1 MILDS
6 RYEVIEE
13 LGSGIWATVY
23 KVKDLRTD
31 KLYALKYFNQLD
43 AKEFY
48 KKLPANNMH
57 HLTQISHPNLINIVD
72 FGNIG
77 NSVYALS
84 EYYDGH
90 PLNRFPVNRDNLNEL
105 YNIVIQICYALHALH
120 THGMIHKDL
129 KPHNILFRFT
139 GSGPQIKVMD
149 YGFSKIDLDGDPQ
162 KVTGSLPFIA
172 PEVYLGNEPSPES
185 DFYALGVTLYRL
197 TTGAFP
203 FSIKQ
208 IMAVIQG
215 NKDYLLPKLPR
226 QVNSDI
232 PEDLERLIIKLL
244 EKNPENRFQS
254 VPDIIDFINK
264 TQLKK
269 YSFSYQWST
278 VNFLKFNSYYVNE
291 KISEDLTR
299 YLVEMENSNGKLVS
313 LVGGKGLGKGDILT
327 LFKYHMLTGKY
338 YIFDYECSPEH
349 NDPFYALTKE
359 FHTSVSKNRASSLL
373 EDDLNK
379 ISDKFKKYLYES
391 EDAAKLTNFSKDDML
406 EDFTSLKN
414 YLKHLSDEKPL
425 VFIIRHAE
433 LLEDNSIEFI
443 NFCADEIS
451 SSRIII
457 TLSFNNYRQ
466 VQKINGA
473 VIVKVPFLTFEES
486 KSYILKL
493 VKSDV
498 PEEMIRKIHKRTCG
512 NPLFIQEFLIELVER
527 KKIWDESGFNFEY
540 NIDHACLPESI
551 LNSIYVRMS
560 NLSEQSYLYLMQL
573 AIVQTPLSKELIQ
586 YFFNINDLQH
596 YHFTTDALN
605 NEILIKSGDYF
616 VFSFPEAKKR
626 FIRECS
632 KEKLIEYSERLIN
645 YFQDI
650 EINDIEICE
659 GIIENAKIAHDFNA
673 IRKFNLRLYKLN
685 DQQHNQEAAFENL
698 INVLKINIADSITH
712 LDRNLIED
720 ASLISQKLDIVVSV
734 SKTEQLIRIL
744 DNYPP
749 IFEKYLI
756 LIKIYYLF
764 EDFEKAVSLFSIADS
779 LIRTAKHSLEL
790 KLITTKIYQRL
801 GKQKKVKDILDNI
814 AFPHLD
820 RKYYLLFKDRESVFF
835 FKNGKFMDAISIEES
850 LIEKFPATPDN
861 EMMIIIAIIYN
872 NLGTYY
878 SQIKRLDE
886 AQQYFSKSI
895 ALFEKFN
902 IEKQLVLMYNNLGDL
917 YLKQGLTNQAYQLF
931 NKSEELLERNF
942 NSSTAVLT
950 YINIAEAKIKFGDFE
965 EAIVY
970 LKRAKEISD
979 KVEGIK
985 SDPSINRNMA
995 LAMSKI
1001 SSYKEYTDFV
1011 YSNDPELK
1019 ELRFNNLDPLV
1030 KTYFYFLYEISASE
1044 SLEKL
1049 IYNNSHIS
1057 YSKLKEEEF
1066 YYNTLNLLAITKQ
1079 NYEVA
1084 YRNIEFAKEYAQTS
1098 RNKYA
1103 YTIFRVREVEC
1114 LLHLGKTEE
1123 AEAIYQEV
1131 IPICKEY
1138 HYKYWETLL
1147 ELHKCKID
1155 LLNPKVHLRVVLR
1168 SLISL
1173 SKVCNKN
1180 KYLLVEIK
1188 ALGLIIQVLY
1198 QFEAIDINSEYVTAY
1213 KDKIEKLV
1221 DFDNLEMYEE
1231 FLARKQYSSKKI
1243 SSFVFEKIAPREQ
1256 LTKLTLNSKIAE
1268 LLQIKDMNRII
1279 FFFGKL
1285 LDVLVSPTSFTIA
1298 IYNQDLMNYEEFS
1311 SENFD
1316 FETIQSKEYVALIKR
1331 AFTQTTPKRIPKGS
1345 SKGSSKNTIKNFVVT
1360 KKINDNHVAIIP
1372 LQIEKN
1378 RIGFIL
1384 VQDNGDV
1391 PYTKSEIIILN
1402 SISLQATTILLRVID
1417 FMENHKKMTLMTRL
1431 MTVTNKLIGTNSLD
1445 RLEYEV
1451 VAEGINFLNASRGFF
1466 IQIEDSG
1473 NYKFTIAL
1481 DNDNNIVKQY
1491 TSLDNN
1497 ALLKVQ
1503 QLKKPLYSNNVSEDS
1518 FKRSRK
1524 NDKYLLLSYY
1534 CAPVIIDNKIY
1545 GIIYFDNYLDIQN
1558 QLYVNKEILK
1568 LFLLQVNTSIKNA
1581 VSYNNLFK
1589 RNIELVKLDSLKDD
1603 FINIVSHELNT
1614 PLTKLSTYVRKLK
1627 NNLSENPTKRDELLK
1642 NVESS
1647 VFKLINTTNDI
1658 ITFNKF
1664 SITSGL
1670 NLTEIEIDELVNL
1683 CVQEA
1688 TPLAEKRKLTL
1699 KTDIEENIPTIYGD
1713 WESITIM
1720 LNQVILNAIRF
1731 TNDFGEISVGV
1742 RRSSFQN
1749 ERINNQESV
1758 IIYIKDNGIGIPE
1771 KELDNVFKKFYELN
1785 DIYAHKSGTIEYRSS
1800 GLGLGLS
1807 TCKRISDLNK
1817 GRIWLQ
1823 SKEHEGTTVF
1833 VSLAIYKKKQ
1843 DDKNLS

>member
-23 KVKDLRTD
+23 KVKDLRTE
-31 KLYALKYFNQLD
+31 KIYALKYFNQID

-57 HLTQISHPNLINIVD
+57 HLTQINHPNLINIVD

-77 NSVYALS
+77 KHVYALS

-90 PLNRFPVNRDNLNEL
+90 PLNRFPVNRDNINEL
-105 YNIVIQICYALHALH
+105 YNIVTQTCYALHALH

-172 PEVYLGNEPSPES
+172 PEVYLGNEPTPES
-185 DFYALGVTLYRL
+185 DFYALGVTLYRI

-208 IMAVIQG
+208 ILAVIQG

-232 PEDLERLIIKLL
+232 PEDLEKLIIRLL
-244 EKNPENRFQS
+244 EKNPENRFRS

-264 TQLKK
+264 IQLKK

-291 KISEDLTR
+291 DISKNLTE
-299 YLVEMENSNGKLVS
+299 YLGAVENNNGKLIS

-327 LFKYHMLTGKY
+327 LFKYHILTGKY
-338 YIFDYECSPEH
+338 YIFDYECSLEH

-414 YLKHLSDEKPL
+414 YLKHLSEEKPL
-425 VFIIRHAE
+425 IFIIRHAE
-433 LLEDNSIEFI
+433 LLEDSSIEFI
-443 NFCADEIS
+443 NFCANEIS
-451 SSRIII
+451 TSKIII

-466 VQKINGA
+466 VKKINET
-473 VIVKVPFLTFEES
+473 VIIKVPFLTYEES
-486 KSYILKL
+486 KNYILKL
-493 VKSDV
+493 LKSDV
-498 PEEMIRKIHKRTCG
+498 PEEMLKKIHKRTCG
-512 NPLFIQEFLIELVER
+512 NPLFIQEFLIDLIER
-527 KKIWDESGFNFEY
+527 KKIWDESGYNFHY
-540 NIDHACLPESI
+540 NVDFAILPASI

-560 NLSEQSYLYLMQL
+560 NLSEDSYRYLMQL
-573 AIVQTPLSKELIQ
+573 AIVQTPLSKELIK
-586 YFFNINDLQH
+586 YFFGINDLQL
-596 YHFTTDALN
+596 YHFITDALN
-605 NEILIKSGDYF
+605 NEILQKTGDYY
-616 VFSFPEAKKR
+616 VYTFPEAKKR

-632 KEKLIEYSERLIN
+632 KENLIKYSEKVIEY
-645 YFQDI
+645 FKDI
-650 EINDIEICE
+650 EINDIQICH
-659 GIIENAKIAHDFNA
+659 GLIENAKIARDFDA
-673 IRKFNLRLYKLN
+673 IRKHNLRMYLLN
-685 DQQHNQEAAFENL
+685 EHKHNQEGAFENL
-698 INVLKINIADSITH
+698 INVLKINIVDSITH
-712 LDRNLIED
+712 LDKNLIED
-720 ASLISQKLDIVVSV
+720 ASLISQKLDIVVSLN
-734 SKTEQLIRIL
+734 KAEQLARIME
-744 DNYPP
+744 DYPS

-764 EDFEKAVSLFSIADS
+764 EDFEKAVSLFPVADS

-790 KLITTKIYQRL
+790 MLLSTKIYQRL
-801 GKQKKVKDILDNI
+801 GKQKEVKEILDKI
-814 AFPHLD
+814 DFTSLD
-820 RKYYLLFKDRESVFF
+820 KKYYILFKDRESVFL

-850 LIEKFPATPDN
+850 LIEKFPSTPDN
-861 EMMIIIAIIYN
+861 DMIIVMAIIYN

-878 SQIKRLDE
+878 SSIKRLDE
-886 AQQYFSKSI
+886 AQQYLSKSI
-895 ALFEKFN
+895 SLFEKFN
-902 IEKQLVLMYNNLGDL
+902 IEKQLVLIYNNLGDL
-917 YLKQGLTNQAYQLF
+917 YLKQGLTNKAYELF
-931 NKSEELLERNF
+931 DKSEGLLERNY

-950 YINIAEAKIKFGDFE
+950 YINIAEAKLKFGDFE
-965 EAIVY
+965 EAKQY
-970 LKRAKEISD
+970 LLKAKEISD
-979 KVEGIK
+979 KVDGIK
-985 SDPSINRNMA
+985 SDPSINRNLA
-995 LAMSKI
+995 LAMSKT
-1001 SSYKEYTDFV
+1001 STYKEYTDFI
-1011 YSNDPELK
+1011 YSNNPELK
-1019 ELRFNNLDPLV
+1019 EFKFKTLNPLV
-1030 KTYFYFLYEISASE
+1030 KTYFYFLYEITASE

-1066 YYNTLNLLAITKQ
+1066 YYNALNLLAITKQ

-1098 RNKYA
+1098 RSKYA
-1103 YTIFRVREVEC
+1103 YTIFRIREVEC
-1114 LLHLGKTEE
+1114 LLHMDKTEE

-1131 IPICKEY
+1131 LPICQEY
-1138 HYKYWETLL
+1138 HYKYWENVLT
-1147 ELHKCKID
+1147 LHKCKID
-1155 LLNPKVHLRVVLR
+1155 LLNPNIHLREVLR
-1168 SLISL
+1168 NLISL
-1173 SKVCNKN
+1173 SKICEEN

-1188 ALGLIIQVLY
+1188 ALALIIQVLY
-1198 QFEAIDINSEYVTAY
+1198 QFGAIDINSEYVVNY
-1213 KDKIEKLV
+1213 KKKIEELV
-1221 DFDNLEMYEE
+1221 DFDNLDMYKD
-1231 FLARKQYSSKKI
+1231 FLSKKQYFSKKI
-1243 SSFVFEKIAPREQ
+1243 SSFVFEKISPRTK
-1256 LTKLTLNSKIAE
+1256 LTKLTLNRKIAE

-1279 FFFGKL
+1279 FFFAKL
-1285 LDVLVSPTSFTIA
+1285 LDALVAPTSFTIA
-1298 IYNQDLMNYEEFS
+1298 IYNQDMMNYEEFS

-1316 FETIQSKEYVALIKR
+1316 FDTIQSKDYTNLIKR
-1331 AFTQTTPKRIPKGS
+1331 AFT
-1345 SKGSSKNTIKNFVVT
+1345 KNGVVT
-1360 KKINDNHVAIIP
+1360 KQIADNHVAIIP

-1378 RIGFIL
+1378 RVGFIL
-1384 VQDNGDV
+1384 VQDCGDV
-1391 PYTKSEIIILN
+1391 PYTKNEILILN

-1417 FMENHKKMTLMTRL
+1417 FMENHKRMTLMSRL
-1431 MTVTNKLIGTNSLD
+1431 MTVTNKLIGTYSLD

-1503 QLKKPLYSNNVSEDS
+1503 QLKTPLYSNNVSEDS
-1518 FKRSRK
+1518 FNRTRK
-1524 NDKYLLLSYY
+1524 NEKYLLLSYY
-1534 CAPVIIDNKIY
+1534 CAPVIIDNKIH

-1558 QLYVNKEILK
+1558 QLYVNKEIMK

-1589 RNIELVKLDSLKDD
+1589 KNIELVKLDSLKDD

-1627 NNLSENPTKRDELLK
+1627 NNLVENPAKRDELLK

-1647 VFKLINTTNDI
+1647 VYKLINTTNDI

-1664 SITSGL
+1664 SITSSL
-1670 NLTEIEIDELVNL
+1670 NLSEIEIDELVNL

-1688 TPLAEKRKLTL
+1688 GPLAEKRKLTI
-1699 KTDIEENIPTIYGD
+1699 KTDIEENIPTIFGD

-1731 TNDFGEISVGV
+1731 TNDFGEISIGV

-1758 IIYIKDNGIGIPE
+1758 IIYVKDNGIGIPE

-1807 TCKRISDLNK
+1807 TCKRIVDLNK
-1817 GRIWLQ
+1817 GQIWLQ

-1833 VSLAIYKKKQ
+1833 ISLAIFKKKQ
-1843 DDKNLS
+1843 DDKNQS

>member
-23 KVKDLRTD
+23 KVRDLRTD
-31 KLYALKYFNQLD
+31 QFYALKYFNQID

-57 HLTQISHPNLINIVD
+57 HLTQINHPNLINIVD

-77 NSVYALS
+77 NNVYALS

-90 PLNRFPVNRDNLNEL
+90 PLNRFPVNRDNISEL
-105 YNIVIQICYALHALH
+105 YNIVTQVCYALHALH

-172 PEVYLGNEPSPES
+172 PEVYMGNEPTPES

-232 PEDLERLIIKLL
+232 PEDLEKLIIRLL

-254 VPDIIDFINK
+254 VPEIIDFIN
-264 TQLKK
+264 QIQMKK

-291 KISEDLTR
+291 DISRNLTE
-299 YLVEMENSNGKLVS
+299 YLNAVENNNGKLIS

-327 LFKYHMLTGKY
+327 LFKYHILTGKY
-338 YIFDYECSPEH
+338 FIFDYECSID
-349 NDPFYALTKE
+349 NKDPFYALTKE
-359 FHTSVSKNRASSLL
+359 FHTSMSKNTSTSLL
-373 EDDLNK
+373 EEDLNK
-379 ISDKFKKYLYES
+379 ISNKFKKYLYES
-391 EDAAKLTNFSKDDML
+391 EDASKLTNFSKEDML
-406 EDFTSLKN
+406 GDFSSLKS
-414 YLKHLSDEKPL
+414 YLKHLSQEKPL

-433 LLEDNSIEFI
+433 LLEDSSIEFI
-443 NFCADEIS
+443 NFCADIIS
-451 SSRIII
+451 TSQIII
-457 TLSFNNYRQ
+457 AMAFNNYRQ
-466 VQKINGA
+466 VRKLTES
-473 VIVKVPFLTFEES
+473 VIIKVPFLEYEES
-486 KSYILKL
+486 KSYVLKL
-493 VKSDV
+493 IKGHV
-498 PEEMIRKIHKRTCG
+498 PEEMIVKLHKRTCG
-512 NPLFIQEFLIELVER
+512 NPLFIQEFLIDLIER
-527 KKIWDESGFNFEY
+527 KKIWDESAFNFTY
-540 NIDHACLPESI
+540 NIDHATLPESI

-560 NLSEQSYLYLMQL
+560 YLSEQSYRYLMQL
-573 AIVQTPLSKELIQ
+573 SIVQTPLSKDLIK
-586 YFFNINDLQH
+586 YFFDISDLEL
-596 YHFTTDALN
+596 YHFITDTLN
-605 NEILIKSGDYF
+605 NEILIKINDYYYF
-616 VFSFPEAKKR
+616 TFPEAQKR
-626 FIRECS
+626 LIRECP
-632 KEKLIEYSERLIN
+632 KEKLIEYSNRLIS
-645 YFQDI
+645 YFQNI
-650 EINDIEICE
+650 EINDREICQ
-659 GIIENAKIAHDFNA
+659 GVIENAKIAKDYTA

-685 DQQHNQEAAFENL
+685 DEQHNQEAAFENL

-712 LDRNLIED
+712 LDKNMIED
-720 ASLISQKLDIVVSV
+720 ASLISKKLDIVVSI
-734 SKTEQLIRIL
+734 SKSEQLTRIME
-744 DNYPP
+744 DYPQ

-756 LIKIYYLF
+756 LIKLYYLF
-764 EDFEKAVSLFSIADS
+764 EDFDQALELFPLAFS

-790 KLITTKIYQRL
+790 KLLATKIYQRL
-801 GKQKKVKDILDNI
+801 GKVEKVKEILDEI
-814 AFPHLD
+814 DYSALD
-820 RKYYLLFKDRESVFF
+820 EKYYLLFQDRKSVFF
-835 FKNGKFMDAISIEES
+835 FKNGKIMDAITIEES

-861 EMMIIIAIIYN
+861 EMMILIAIIYN

-878 SQIKRLDE
+878 SSIKRLDE
-886 AQQYFSKSI
+886 AKNYLSKSI
-895 ALFEKFN
+895 SLFEKFN
-902 IEKQLVLMYNNLGDL
+902 IEKQLVLIYNNLGDL
-917 YLKQGLTNQAYQLF
+917 YLKQGLTNQAYKLF
-931 NKSEELLERNF
+931 IKSEELLEKNY

-950 YINIAEAKIKFGDFE
+950 YINIAEAKLKFGDFG
-965 EAIVY
+965 EAKVY
-970 LKRAKEISD
+970 LLRAKEISD

-985 SDPSINRNMA
+985 SDPSINRNLA
-995 LAMSKI
+995 LAMSKT
-1001 SSYKEYTDFV
+1001 SSYKEYTDFI
-1011 YSNDPELK
+1011 YANNPELQ
-1019 ELRFNNLDPLV
+1019 ELRFKTLDPLV
-1030 KTYFYFLYEISASE
+1030 KTYFYFLYEISATE
-1044 SLEKL
+1044 ALEKL

-1066 YYNTLNLLAITKQ
+1066 YYNTLNLLAITKS

-1103 YTIFRVREVEC
+1103 YTIFRIREIEC
-1114 LLHLGKTEE
+1114 LIHLDKIEE
-1123 AEAIYQEV
+1123 AEVIYQEV
-1131 IPICKEY
+1131 LLICQDY
-1138 HYKYWETLL
+1138 RYKYWENVLKL
-1147 ELHKCKID
+1147 NKCKID
-1155 LLNPKVHLRVVLR
+1155 LLNPNIHLRIVLR
-1168 SLISL
+1168 ELVSL
-1173 SKVCNKN
+1173 SKVCAEN
-1180 KYLLVEIK
+1180 KYLLLEIK
-1188 ALGLIIQVLY
+1188 TSGLIIQVLN
-1198 QFEAIDINSEYVTAY
+1198 QFGAIDMNSDYVINFKKKIEYLVDLDNISIY
-1213 KDKIEKLV
+1213 KD
-1221 DFDNLEMYEE
+1221 
-1231 FLARKQYSSKKI
+1231 FLAKKHYYSKKI
-1243 SSFVFEKIAPREQ
+1243 SSFVFEKISPRKR
-1256 LTKLTLNSKIAE
+1256 LTKQNLNKKIAE

-1279 FFFGKL
+1279 FFFAKL
-1285 LDVLVSPTSFTIA
+1285 LDTLVSPTSFTIA
-1298 IYNQDLMNYEEFS
+1298 IYNQDMMNYEEFT

-1316 FETIQSKEYVALIKR
+1316 FETIQSKEYTSLIKK
-1331 AFTQTTPKRIPKGS
+1331 AFTKNLVSTKRIE
-1345 SKGSSKNTIKNFVVT
+1345 
-1360 KKINDNHVAIIP
+1360 DHHVAIIP

-1378 RIGFIL
+1378 RVGFIL

-1391 PYTKSEIIILN
+1391 PYTKNEILILN

-1417 FMENHKKMTLMTRL
+1417 FLENHKRLTLMNRL

-1481 DNDNNIVKQY
+1481 GSDNNIVKQY

-1503 QLKKPLYSNNVSEDS
+1503 QLKKPLYSNNVSVDS
-1518 FKRSRK
+1518 FDRSRK

-1534 CAPVIIDNKIY
+1534 CAPVIIENKIY
-1545 GIIYFDNYLDIQN
+1545 GIIYFDNYLDIQS
-1558 QLYVNKEILK
+1558 QLYVNKEIMK

-1581 VSYNNLFK
+1581 VGYNNLFK
-1589 RNIELVKLDSLKDD
+1589 KNIELVKLDSLKDD

-1627 NNLSENPTKRDELLK
+1627 NNLSENPAKRDELLK

-1647 VFKLINTTNDI
+1647 VYKLINTTNDI

-1664 SITSGL
+1664 SITSAL
-1670 NLTEIEIDELVNL
+1670 HLTEIEIDELVNL
-1683 CVQEA
+1683 SVQEA
-1688 TPLAEKRKLTL
+1688 TPLADKRKLTL
-1699 KTDIEENIPTIYGD
+1699 KTDIEENLPTIFGD

-1720 LNQVILNAIRF
+1720 LNQLILNAIRF
-1731 TNDFGEISVGV
+1731 TNDFGEISIGV

-1749 ERINNQESV
+1749 ERIGNQEAVV
-1758 IIYIKDNGIGIPE
+1758 IYVKDNGIGIPE

-1807 TCKRISDLNK
+1807 TCKRIIDLNK
-1817 GRIWLQ
+1817 GNIWIQ

-1833 VSLAIYKKKQ
+1833 VSLAIYKKKE
-1843 DDKNLS
+1843 DDKN